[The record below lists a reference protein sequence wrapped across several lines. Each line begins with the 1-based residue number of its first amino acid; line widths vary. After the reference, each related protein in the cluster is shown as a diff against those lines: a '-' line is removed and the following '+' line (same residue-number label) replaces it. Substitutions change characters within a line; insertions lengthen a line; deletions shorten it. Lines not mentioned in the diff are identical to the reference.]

1 MLTLSAV
8 MKVELKLR
16 YLTYIQ
22 VIYTINT
29 SMTVEA
35 TILKHNLQKT
45 NSHIKRL
52 TAMCGLYKKVLVT
65 KRHLHALKK
74 KEKPAS
80 HFVNRYLHISF
91 S

>member
-35 TILKHNLQKT
+35 TILKNNLQKQI
-45 NSHIKRL
+45 HI
-52 TAMCGLYKKVLVT
+52 
-65 KRHLHALKK
+65 
-74 KEKPAS
+74 
-80 HFVNRYLHISF
+80 
-91 S
+91 